1 MLGRFPHIQEIFY
14 GYVRVALRR
23 GGRFNTRIFGG
34 SKASRRRAIGFEAL
48 PGIPVVIYMAENKKS
63 GFTLIE
69 LLVSMVIIALLAA
82 LLLPA
87 LSSARG
93 KALTLNCQSNV
104 HQLALTTFL
113 YCQDNNDSLPFAWYD
128 DSDPSQNNFFALFC
142 PLLLHADFDGYSD
155 FGSKVFTCPKRS
167 MEQLNGPNPMR
178 ISYGM
183 NAFNSVQFPDPQTKR
198 LGQVQGSAA
207 TTLLVADIAA
217 GHNHPP
223 IDTFEGYQVGYKHDK
238 RAVMIFFD
246 GHAGKIS
253 QQETNGL
260 VLNF

>member
-1 MLGRFPHIQEIFY
+1 MIS
-14 GYVRVALRR
+14 V
-23 GGRFNTRIFGG
+23 
-34 SKASRRRAIGFEAL
+34 KA
-48 PGIPVVIYMAENKKS
+48 

-69 LLVSMVIIALLAA
+69 LLVVIAVIAILAA
-82 LLLPA
+82 LLLPV
-87 LSSARG
+87 LSSARR
-93 KALTLNCQSNV
+93 KTQAVECLNNLRQIG
-104 HQLALTTFL
+104 QTTYM
-113 YCQDNNDSLPFAWYD
+113 YCSDNDDRLPFAWFD
-128 DSDPSQNNFFALFC
+128 DPDPKENSFFALLT
-142 PLLLHADFDGYSD
+142 PLVYGTYFDGYGD
-155 FGSKVFTCPKRS
+155 FELKLYSCPIRLR
-167 MEQLNGPNPMR
+167 EPLIGPNPMR

-207 TTLLVADIAA
+207 KTLLVADIAA